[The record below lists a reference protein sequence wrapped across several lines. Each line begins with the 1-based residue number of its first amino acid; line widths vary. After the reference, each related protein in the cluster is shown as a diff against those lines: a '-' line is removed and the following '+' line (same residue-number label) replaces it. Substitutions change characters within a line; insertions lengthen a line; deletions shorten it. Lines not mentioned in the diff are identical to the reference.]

1 MVSCLFSKSYEPF
14 YATVISHVIYSLFSG
29 LLRAHYSHSVEV
41 REQLKEMRVHI
52 IPALQDNYMYLL
64 VDETS
69 NEAAVVDPVEP
80 EKVHLLLLHW

>member
-1 MVSCLFSKSYEPF
+1 MILF

-29 LLRAHYSHSVEV
+29 LLRAHYGHSVEV

>member
-1 MVSCLFSKSYEPF
+1 ME
-14 YATVISHVIYSLFSG
+14 T
-29 LLRAHYSHSVEV
+29 

-64 VDETS
+64 VDKTS

-80 EKVHLLLLHW
+80 EKVHLSLLHC

>member
-1 MVSCLFSKSYEPF
+1 
-14 YATVISHVIYSLFSG
+14 
-29 LLRAHYSHSVEV
+29 
-41 REQLKEMRVHI
+41 MRVHI

-80 EKVHLLLLHW
+80 EKVSPVANTLALLMRRLYNAL